1 MLRHISKRA
10 LSLSRTLRL
19 SFSKTEDGKKQ
30 KWLRFFRG
38 NERPLIDLQ
47 RSIKGETE
55 ITTSLASFLYF
66 QQQRFTIKELVA
78 VLSQFKVEAVR
89 IGIDQELVYKTF
101 LQRMTRQE
109 STKLKTNDYGA
120 Y

>member
-1 MLRHISKRA
+1 MLRLISKRA
-10 LSLSRTLRL
+10 SGLTLSPRLYFGKAEETSRN
-19 SFSKTEDGKKQ
+19 K

-66 QQQRFTIKELVA
+66 
-78 VLSQFKVEAVR
+78 
-89 IGIDQELVYKTF
+89 
-101 LQRMTRQE
+101 
-109 STKLKTNDYGA
+109 
-120 Y
+120 